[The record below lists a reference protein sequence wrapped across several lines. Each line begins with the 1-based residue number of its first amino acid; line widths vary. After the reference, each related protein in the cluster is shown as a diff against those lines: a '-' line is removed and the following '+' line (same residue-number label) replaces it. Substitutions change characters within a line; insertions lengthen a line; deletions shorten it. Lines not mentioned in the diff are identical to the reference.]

1 MEVAAIDHRRN
12 VQVFVDEPP
21 APGLL
26 GTVVNHPPCNMMDNT
41 HSHVSIGSLPGAQ
54 YVDTR
59 APAPLAYVET
69 EAVRMLADLPQPQLL
84 RPLHTPLHS
93 LLAQRHTLT
102 TPIAL
107 LHSN

>member
-1 MEVAAIDHRRN
+1 MGSQFKQYTTRLPKVDGMEVAAIDHRRN

-41 HSHVSIGSLPGAQ
+41 HSHVSIGSLRGAQ

-59 APAPLAYVET
+59 ARAPLAYVET
-69 EAVRMLADLPQPQLL
+69 EAVGGRPDLPEPQG
-84 RPLHTPLHS
+84 PHN
-93 LLAQRHTLT
+93 LT
-102 TPIAL
+102 RAR
-107 LHSN
+107 